1 MIKVACVDY
10 RQWYSPFLI
19 KSITKIEPRIKFY
32 IYLPKSKSEK
42 SFARQKYFSKSA
54 SQVWSSYTFPFEI
67 FKKAISDRINLIHIQ
82 WELNEFGSFY
92 LSALLPLL
100 LLFLRLANIK
110 CVTTVHSVVPRHFL
124 TQKLPGFTIPRGTK
138 YLFEVALIL
147 IYRLVLFLSNAVIVH
162 GKSLKKILQIDYKAA
177 PEKISVIHYG
187 ISTEPY
193 QLQSSNR
200 FSSTLPQDSEIILT
214 LGAVSPRKGL
224 DTLIKAFSLLS
235 SEHPAWI
242 LVIAGHIPQY
252 YKYYSKQ
259 LKNLAPNLIEQKRI
273 IFLGEF
279 DLKDTNEL
287 MEKSKIVVFPYI
299 YNFGAS
305 STLTYALQHQKVIV
319 ISDLNFAKDVL
330 TNVENALLV
339 QPERTDLLAEAI
351 KSAITDLNLRN
362 KLEKGIVTLLKTISW
377 DFVANQHLKVYLK
390 MLNKKSVN

>member
-19 KSITKIEPRIKFY
+19 KSINKIEPKIKFY

-67 FKKAISDRINLIHIQ
+67 FKKAISDRINILHIQ

-110 CVTTVHSVVPRHFL
+110 CVTTVHSVIPRHFL
-124 TQKLPGFTIPRGTK
+124 TQKLPGFTIPHGTK
-138 YLFEVALIL
+138 YLFEAALIL
-147 IYRLVLFLSNAVIVH
+147 IYRLVLFLSDAVIVH
-162 GKSLKKILQIDYKAA
+162 GKSLKKILQIDYKSS

-187 ISTEPY
+187 ISLEPY
-193 QLQSSNR
+193 LLHSSNR
-200 FSSTLPQDSEIILT
+200 FKSFLPQNSEIVLA

-224 DTLIKAFSLLS
+224 DTLIKAFCLLS
-235 SEHPAWI
+235 SKHPAWI
-242 LVIAGHIPQY
+242 LVIAGHVPQY
-252 YKYYSKQ
+252 YKHYYKQ
-259 LKNLAPNLIEQKRI
+259 LTNLAPDLIKQKRI

-287 MEKSKIVVFPYI
+287 MQKSKIVVFPYI

-305 STLTYALQHQKVIV
+305 STLTYALQHQKVVV
-319 ISDLNFAKDVL
+319 ISDLNFAKDIL
-330 TNVENALLV
+330 TNRKNALLI
-339 QPERTDLLAEAI
+339 QPNSPDLLVEAI
-351 KSAITDLNLRN
+351 ECAMIDSNLRN
-362 KLEKGIVTLLKTISW
+362 ELNKGVATLLKRNSW
-377 DFVANQHLKVYLK
+377 DFAANETLKVYSK
-390 MLNKKSVN
+390 FFN